1 MPAAAHDRPH
11 PMRSL
16 LILSIAAL
24 SYALA
29 QTTLI
34 PALGTLSEDLHTSTS
49 SVAWVLTA
57 YLVAAAVFTPVMGR
71 LGDMFGKRRMLVI
84 ALAVFGV
91 GSIISALGTSLEVI
105 VAGRVLQ
112 GIGGGIF
119 PLCFGIIRDEF
130 PADRVSGSIG
140 LISAT
145 AGIGGGAGLIL
156 GGLIIDNA
164 SYHLIF
170 WLGAAMAGLAAI
182 STMLFIHES
191 PLRTPGRV
199 DIRGALVLG
208 LGLIMPLLGVSQA
221 NSWGWTDPR
230 VLGLVAAGAVVL
242 ALWVK
247 LQRRTEQPLADI
259 DALSKPPVLVTNLTT
274 VLVGFG
280 MFNSFILIP
289 EIAQAPTSSGYGFGV
304 DATGA
309 GLIMLPGALTMLVAG
324 PLSGSLGNRVG
335 NKIPLA
341 IGSLLS
347 SLGLVLLAVDHGSQL
362 SLILYNVILSLG
374 IGFAF
379 AAMPNLIVE
388 AVPQAQTGEATG
400 FNALV
405 RSVGSSLGTQVAAA
419 IVAGTV
425 VTSTGLPTDDGLT
438 TAFLV
443 GAGVTA
449 VATVAALLI
458 PRAKQH
464 HEHLPIGEEIGAAS
478 PLGEPA
484 YGGTQA

>member
-1 MPAAAHDRPH
+1 
-11 PMRSL
+11 
-16 LILSIAAL
+16 
-24 SYALA
+24 
-29 QTTLI
+29 
-34 PALGTLSEDLHTSTS
+34 
-49 SVAWVLTA
+49 
-57 YLVAAAVFTPVMGR
+57 
-71 LGDMFGKRRMLVI
+71 
-84 ALAVFGV
+84 
-91 GSIISALGTSLEVI
+91 
-105 VAGRVLQ
+105 
-112 GIGGGIF
+112 
-119 PLCFGIIRDEF
+119 
-130 PADRVSGSIG
+130 
-140 LISAT
+140 
-145 AGIGGGAGLIL
+145 
-156 GGLIIDNA
+156 
-164 SYHLIF
+164 
-170 WLGAAMAGLAAI
+170 
-182 STMLFIHES
+182 
-191 PLRTPGRV
+191 
-199 DIRGALVLG
+199 
-208 LGLIMPLLGVSQA
+208 
-221 NSWGWTDPR
+221 
-230 VLGLVAAGAVVL
+230 
-242 ALWVK
+242 VK

-309 GLIMLPGALTMLVAG
+309 GLIMLPGALTMLIAG

-362 SLILYNVILSLG
+362 SLVLYNVILSLG

-464 HEHLPIGEEIGAAS
+464 HEHLPVGEEIGAAS